1 MEIVGIRA
9 QGMAGAF
16 VAVSDDAS
24 ATWWNPAGLAHGAF
38 ANVIVEGGVLQ
49 QPRVEQAPGGL
60 AQPAWGT
67 GTWGVSFGYP
77 ALGLSYYRLRISEI
91 RAIDSTATT
100 SVSRQD
106 QGPASV
112 LERSLV
118 VNQWGVTVGQ
128 SLGDHLVVATTVKLL
143 YGGLGSAVVSASGA
157 SLDSAA
163 ALDGA
168 GEAHG
173 TLDVGAMATLG
184 RVQVGFVGRNLVE
197 PTFTNAIDSET
208 LTRQARVGVAFMG
221 ERVTA
226 ALDADL
232 TRVPTAVGDERH
244 VAGGVEA
251 WFVHRR
257 LAARG
262 GVSVNTT
269 GSARPAVAAGASVGL
284 RSSLFFDGQFTG
296 GSDEARRGWGL
307 DLRVTF

>member
-1 MEIVGIRA
+1 VGIRA

-16 VAVSDDAS
+16 VAVADDAS

-38 ANVIVEGGVLQ
+38 ANLIVEGSALQ
-49 QPRVEQAPGGL
+49 EPRVEQAPGGL
-60 AQPAWGT
+60 AAPAWGSNS
-67 GTWGVSFGYP
+67 WGVSFGYP

-91 RAIDSTATT
+91 RAIEPTATT

-128 SLGDHLVVATTVKLL
+128 SLGDHVVVATTVKML
-143 YGGLGSAVVSASGA
+143 YGGLGSAVVSATGA

-163 ALDGA
+163 ALSGDGQ
-168 GEAHG
+168 AHA
-173 TLDVGAMATLG
+173 TLDLGAMATFG
-184 RVQVGFVGRNLVE
+184 QVQLGFVLRNVAE
-197 PTFTNAIDSET
+197 PTFTNATDSET
-208 LTRQARVGVAFMG
+208 LTRQARVGAAFVG

-226 ALDADL
+226 AFDADL
-232 TRVPTAVGDERH
+232 ARVPTALGDERH
-244 VAGGVEA
+244 VSGGVEA
-251 WFVHRR
+251 RFLNRR

-269 GSARPAVAAGASVGL
+269 GSARPAVAGGVSVGL
-284 RSSLFFDGQFTG
+284 RSSLFLDGQVTG
-296 GSDEARRGWGL
+296 GADEARRGWGI